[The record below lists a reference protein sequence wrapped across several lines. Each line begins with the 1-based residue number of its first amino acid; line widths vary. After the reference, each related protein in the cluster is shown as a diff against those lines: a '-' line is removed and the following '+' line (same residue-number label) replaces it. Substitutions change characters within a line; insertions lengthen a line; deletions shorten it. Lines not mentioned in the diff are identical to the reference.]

1 MHWVQSWCFQAF
13 SRLDGDSVCV
23 AYVYVFDAGSDDWVV
38 RGAPLTG
45 LPAADVF
52 DVGVAISSNADVVA
66 VGSSGSSSGLGEGS
80 ISVYTWVPGNSQYEE
95 LRDPL
100 VGVLG
105 EGFGGYRSLALSGSG
120 LILAA
125 AVTGRGA
132 NGPLSGGVRVFR
144 SYRQG
149 WVPMGSII
157 EGAAAGDL
165 AGSSVGLSENGQ
177 VLLVA
182 SRGSDSNT
190 GSLAV
195 YVWTS
200 GDWEQRGD
208 VCIRGHCLEGGSGRS
223 WLLAEMGLWLPLVP
237 NSEGGCACS
246 TLWRQLGTW
255 TMPCAG
261 RRTVTILLRTWEV
274 WACAVGRA
282 AWMSVWYAQEES
294 TRLGR
299 RAHVGCVREE
309 STDTRRLTLANRVLL
324 AVRNARLCSDRERGR
339 WIAMPLVVGW

>member
-1 MHWVQSWCFQAF
+1 MYSWSGAAWEQRGNDIGIVSTSSGFGFDVGLSEDGNIVASSAPGTTGAGFPGGAAAVFTWDEDSWWQLGSTIVGEQPLGFLGFILGLGALG
-13 SRLDGDSVCV
+13 SELVLASVLEVNGDSVCV

-52 DVGVAISSNADVVA
+52 DVGVAISSNADVVV

-208 VCIRGHCLEGGSGRS
+208 VHPVTLSGGGFGDVRGS
-223 WLLAEMGLWLPLVP
+223 
-237 NSEGGCACS
+237 
-246 TLWRQLGTW
+246 
-255 TMPCAG
+255 
-261 RRTVTILLRTWEV
+261 
-274 WACAVGRA
+274 
-282 AWMSVWYAQEES
+282 
-294 TRLGR
+294 
-299 RAHVGCVREE
+299 
-309 STDTRRLTLANRVLL
+309 
-324 AVRNARLCSDRERGR
+324 
-339 WIAMPLVVGW
+339 